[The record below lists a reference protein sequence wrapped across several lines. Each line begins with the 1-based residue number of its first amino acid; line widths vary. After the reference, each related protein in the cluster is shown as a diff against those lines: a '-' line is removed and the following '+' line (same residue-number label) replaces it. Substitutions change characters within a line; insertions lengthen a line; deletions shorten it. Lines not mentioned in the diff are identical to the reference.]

1 MLASQANTLGDSTTQ
16 MPDAESLELGVT
28 DGCDPPHWGLGTEP
42 GSSGRIAGAPN
53 HGSLSL
59 ATTKVRCKRAPCLFL
74 RKGLTYPRLA

>member
-1 MLASQANTLGDSTTQ
+1 

-28 DGCDPPHWGLGTEP
+28 DGCDLSHWGLGTEP

-59 ATTKVRCKRAPCLFL
+59 ATIKVRYKRAPCLFL